1 MSSPGSRRLML
12 KVLVYVYISVI
23 LLNREKSNPISSD
36 LLQVNKQ
43 YTKSSVRNSMTMV
56 NITNVNICCSIQ
68 SYL

>member
-12 KVLVYVYISVI
+12 KVLVYVYFSVI